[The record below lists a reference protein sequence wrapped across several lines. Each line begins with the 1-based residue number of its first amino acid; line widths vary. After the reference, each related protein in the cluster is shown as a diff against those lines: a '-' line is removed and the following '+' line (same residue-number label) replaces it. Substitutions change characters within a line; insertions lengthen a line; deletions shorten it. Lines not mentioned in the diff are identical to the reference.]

1 MCEQNKCI
9 VPIIISVIIGVLI
22 GVLFYTGFITSA
34 IISTPLIFAA
44 TFAGVSLILIFI
56 AAVFAIKKETKQCIC
71 ENGNCVVLGSVGTL
85 IIAITAL
92 AYIES
97 LVAASILPAILVGTL
112 GFFVSLTFLSFIAL
126 TLCLIKSNCYK
137 KYEHCHYDE

>member
-1 MCEQNKCI
+1 MYCSNYNFGYNRSFNW
-9 VPIIISVIIGVLI
+9 SVILYRIYN
-22 GVLFYTGFITSA
+22 FSNYF
-34 IISTPLIFAA
+34 TPLIFAA

-56 AAVFAIKKETKQCIC
+56 AAVFAIKKETRQCIC